1 MNNDE
6 DIIEFE
12 HIDAEEQDKEQDIAK
27 YKLNTYGADFTL
39 EVLNNKIREKE
50 IVIPPF
56 QRRYVWDQKKAS
68 KLIESF
74 LLGLPV
80 PQIFLYRE
88 EEKQDLL
95 VVDGQQRLKSISFF
109 FEEKFEDG
117 KDFRLKGVK
126 EKWEGLKY
134 SDLDEPEK
142 RILKNSILRATIFE
156 QIEPNDN
163 KFSMFEIF
171 KRLNSGG
178 VDLSQQEI
186 RNCIYYGEVVEYLK
200 ELNNYVKWR
209 EILNKPNP
217 DRRMGDIEMI
227 LRFFSLYDNWENYEK
242 PMKTFISGW
251 MEKNQ
256 KISKEEFKKYE
267 DIFKRVINYNYE
279 SFGAKAFRLKLAI
292 NITLFDSI
300 SVALAHCKLPINNFK
315 EKYGSLLKD
324 EGYLK
329 NIYSST
335 TDKGNVEGRIK
346 IAIRYFSQ

>member
-109 FEEKFEDG
+109 FEEKFEIT
-117 KDFRLKGVK
+117 
-126 EKWEGLKY
+126 
-134 SDLDEPEK
+134 PE
-142 RILKNSILRATIFE
+142 ITDATF
-156 QIEPNDN
+156 
-163 KFSMFEIF
+163 
-171 KRLNSGG
+171 
-178 VDLSQQEI
+178 
-186 RNCIYYGEVVEYLK
+186 
-200 ELNNYVKWR
+200 
-209 EILNKPNP
+209 
-217 DRRMGDIEMI
+217 
-227 LRFFSLYDNWENYEK
+227 
-242 PMKTFISGW
+242 
-251 MEKNQ
+251 
-256 KISKEEFKKYE
+256 
-267 DIFKRVINYNYE
+267 
-279 SFGAKAFRLKLAI
+279 AKALYEIWFNNASSKRSFL
-292 NITLFDSI
+292 LFDAGAGI
-300 SVALAHCKLPINNFK
+300 GALAGLFLAYAYMRRKSPRAR
-315 EKYGSLLKD
+315 
-324 EGYLK
+324 
-329 NIYSST
+329 T
-335 TDKGNVEGRIK
+335 
-346 IAIRYFSQ
+346 